1 MTDQQRHG
9 QAPMTGAIWPA
20 IIGAAAAFIGVAGGA
35 LGTHALRD
43 VVDPVRLSAWQT
55 AVLYQLVHGVMLV
68 TVGMWSP
75 RPARTNMAALAW
87 TVGIV
92 LFSGSLYLRVLTDER
107 AFGMLTPVGGI
118 AFLVGHAILV
128 VVAFGLR
135 GRRA

>member
-1 MTDQQRHG
+1 MSDQPQHNPG
-9 QAPMTGAIWPA
+9 PTTGTIWPA
-20 IIGAAAAFIGVAGGA
+20 IVGAAAAFIGVAGGA

-55 AVLYQLVHGVMLV
+55 AVLYQLVHGVLLV

-75 RPARTNMAALAW
+75 RPVRTNLAAWAW
-87 TVGIV
+87 TAGIV

-107 AFGMLTPVGGI
+107 AFGMLAPVGGI

-135 GRRA
+135 GRRG